1 MNRTRT
7 SFLLILVIGVI
18 GLIVLMVPRPTPAA
32 ASLVGANLHGRP
44 APNFTLIDQSG
55 RTISL
60 SQFRG
65 EPVLLTFIEASCKET
80 CPLVAENIH
89 RAVANVDRA
98 GGHAAVL
105 AITAAPED
113 DTPALV
119 RQFSREHGLLG
130 RWHYLSGSRASL
142 TPVWHSYA
150 VYVAPRHAPAIL
162 RDNHTSAVF
171 LIDSRGRERVL
182 MAGNPSAAD
191 LTRDLRL
198 LAGLPPSDASQ
209 VAGVPRPGQMA
220 PDFTARDLH
229 GKTVRLS
236 QYRGSVVLL
245 NFWATWCP
253 ACQREMPLLNA
264 WYAANAAAHLVV
276 LGVDKQESISDVRS
290 FVRAKGLRYPLTI
303 DENGGAVSAYALPG
317 MPASFVID
325 RSGRVR
331 GYRVGELD
339 HAWLQKTV
347 EPVLY
352 SFYSSTTS
360 P

>member
-1 MNRTRT
+1 MTRTRT
-7 SFLLILVIGVI
+7 SFLLILVIGLA

-32 ASLVGANLHGRP
+32 TLVGTSLQGRP
-44 APNFTLIDQSG
+44 APNFTLTDQSG
-55 RTISL
+55 RAISL

-65 EPVLLTFIEASCKET
+65 EPVLLTFIEASCTQT

-98 GGHAAVL
+98 EGHAAVL

-130 RWHYLSGSRASL
+130 RWHYLSGSRARLS
-142 TPVWHSYA
+142 PVWHSYA
-150 VYVAPRHAPAIL
+150 VYVAPRRAPAIL

-253 ACQREMPLLNA
+253 ACQREMPLLNR
-264 WYAANAAAHLVV
+264 WYAANAAYHLVV
-276 LGVDKQESISDVRS
+276 LGVDKQESVSDVRS
-290 FVRAKGLRYPLTI
+290 FIRARGLRYPLAI
-303 DENGGAVSAYALPG
+303 DQNGTAVSDYALPG

-331 GYRVGELD
+331 GYRLGELD
-339 HAWLQKTV
+339 NSWLQKTL
-347 EPVLY
+347 EPAV
-352 SFYSSTTS
+352 YSSTTS

>member
-1 MNRTRT
+1 MNRRRT
-7 SFLLILVIGVI
+7 SFLLMMMI
-18 GLIVLMVPRPTPAA
+18 GLSGLIILLVPRPTPAA
-32 ASLVGANLHGRP
+32 ATFVGTSLHGRP
-44 APNFTLIDQSG
+44 APNLTLIDQSG

-65 EPVLLTFIEASCKET
+65 EPVLLTFIEASCKQT

-105 AITAAPED
+105 AVSAAPEE

-130 RWHYLSGSRASL
+130 RWHYLNGSRARL

-150 VYVAPRHAPAIL
+150 VYVAPRQAPAIL

-171 LIDSRGRERVL
+171 LIDRQGRERVL

-198 LAGLPPSDASQ
+198 LAGLPLSDTSQ
-209 VAGVPRPGQMA
+209 VAGVPREGQIA

-229 GKTVRLS
+229 GRIVRLS

-253 ACQREMPLLNA
+253 ACRREMPLLNT
-264 WYAANAAAHLVV
+264 WYAANAARQLVV
-276 LGVDKQESISDVRS
+276 LGVDKQESVSDVRS
-290 FVRAKGLRYPLTI
+290 FIRGRGLRYPLAI
-303 DENGGAVSAYALPG
+303 DENGAAVSAYALPG

-331 GYRVGELD
+331 GYRLGELD
-339 HAWLQKTV
+339 NSWMQKNL
-347 EPVLY
+347 EPIL
-352 SFYSSTTS
+352 YSSTTI

>member
-1 MNRTRT
+1 MNRTHA
-7 SFLLILVIGVI
+7 SFLLIVMIGLI
-18 GLIVLMVPRPTPAA
+18 GLIVLMVPGPTPAGA
-32 ASLVGANLHGRP
+32 TFVGTSLHDRP
-44 APNFTLIDQSG
+44 APNFTLTDQSG

-65 EPVLLTFIEASCKET
+65 EPVLLTFVEASCTQT

-119 RQFSREHGLLG
+119 REFSREHGLLG
-130 RWHYLSGSRASL
+130 RWHYLSGSRARL

-171 LIDSRGRERVL
+171 LIDSQGRERVL

-198 LAGLPPSDASQ
+198 LAGLPPSNASQ
-209 VAGVPRPGQMA
+209 VSGVPRAGQVA

-229 GKTVRLS
+229 GKPVRLS

-253 ACQREMPLLNA
+253 ACQHEMPLLNQ
-264 WYAANAAAHLVV
+264 WYAANAAEHLVV
-276 LGVDKQESISDVRS
+276 LGVDKQESVSDVRS
-290 FVRAKGLRYPLTI
+290 FIRAKGLRYPLAI
-303 DENGGAVSAYALPG
+303 DQNGTAVSDYALPG

-331 GYRVGELD
+331 GYRLGELD

-352 SFYSSTTS
+352 SSTTS